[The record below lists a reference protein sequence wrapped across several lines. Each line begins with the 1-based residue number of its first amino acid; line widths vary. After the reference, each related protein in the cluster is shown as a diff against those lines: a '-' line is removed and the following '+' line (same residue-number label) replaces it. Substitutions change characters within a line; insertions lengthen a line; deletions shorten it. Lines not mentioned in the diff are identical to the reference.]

1 MTTWPASNPRPSPVS
16 LVVGGELIEVL
27 GELVGTDLLERRAA
41 LRQRSGVNTPIE
53 PADIARLLGITRAK
67 IDATPPT

>member
-1 MTTWPASNPRPSPVS
+1 
-16 LVVGGELIEVL
+16 VL

-53 PADIARLLGITRAK
+53 PADIAHMLGITRAK

>member
-1 MTTWPASNPRPSPVS
+1 
-16 LVVGGELIEVL
+16 VL

-53 PADIARLLGITRAK
+53 PADIEHMLGITRAK